1 MVNKREKDEQVHF
14 TYENESRKIKIDRA
28 SFGTETQEIKL
39 TKKNSGIQKKFFI
52 GLIAVAVVAII
63 SVIVIES
70 VNRKNNTIEITEE
83 HVMVKY
89 YELPGNIYVDAY
101 INTTYVYER
110 AKEILSKRPEA
121 KNDPDYVESNAIDLL
136 DAFSVEIENEDG
148 LYIGDIATV
157 IVTPNKKILDKKG
170 VYGKGGIFKIKVEG
184 YVAEMEDDVTLN
196 IWPNVKV
203 YEIDLGDEIQ
213 YRAYYFNDDEFVYLN
228 ENDFEYYIEE
238 NDEEKNIRIKI
249 TDECRTQQYW
259 SSINFE
265 PLEYVFAEKD
275 IVFKNIFDYDQLN
288 KDMVQKLEDKISQE
302 IKNKYSEYN
311 EAFVVDSVE
320 YYGGWIATYGTE
332 NLVNEFARVYK
343 IQVSHKENYFEPI
356 ELYIKYEMVDAVVD
370 PIKNEVSEISSF
382 SDMTPLFDNI
392 SYVIDLNEESVLVAG
407 CKDIDRVLKRE
418 KVPTGNGSIVF
429 DPNGNIHGFLD

>member
-1 MVNKREKDEQVHF
+1 MGKNEYFSYDNEKKEV
-14 TYENESRKIKIDRA
+14 KIDIE

-39 TKKNSGIQKKFFI
+39 SKKNGKLKKILFFA
-52 GLIAVAVVAII
+52 LLVVAVVAIV
-63 SVIVIES
+63 SVIATES
-70 VNRKNNTIEITEE
+70 INKKNNTIEITEE
-83 HVMVKY
+83 YIRVVCSNWS
-89 YELPGNIYVDAY
+89 GDVTVAAYVD
-101 INTTYVYER
+101 TKYVYER

-121 KNDPDYVESNAIDLL
+121 KNDPDYVESNALELL
-136 DAFSVEIENEDG
+136 DAFEIEIDTN
-148 LYIGDIATV
+148 GDVFEGDVVTV
-157 IVTPNKKILDKKG
+157 TVTPNRKLLEQKG
-170 VYGKGGIFKIKVEG
+170 IYGKGGIFKVKAEG
-184 YVAEMEDDVTLN
+184 VYADMDEAITLN

-249 TDECRTQQYW
+249 ADECRTQQYW

-275 IVFKNIFDYDQLN
+275 IRYKNISSYAELTE
-288 KDMVQKLEDKISQE
+288 DMVQKLEDKISQE

-356 ELYIKYEMVDAVVD
+356 ELYIKYEMVDAVID

-382 SDMTPLFDNI
+382 SNMTPLFDNI
-392 SYVIDLNEESVLVAG
+392 SYVIDLSEESVLVAG

-418 KVPTGNGSIVF
+418 KEPTQNSTVVF
-429 DPNGNIHGFLD
+429 DPNGNIHSFTVESE